1 LIVAISALEIG
12 SNAHE
17 IIDLIPA
24 MYSDGINVSEEASL
38 HDLLVASFTGVWC
51 LVLCIVGLLLFVWL
65 AFATEPIKVISPI
78 GTGHFGPCYVWSFII
93 SMFLVVLLLA
103 WTDKNW
109 PFWLWLP
116 FAPILLVI
124 YFFFW
129 PFYAGTMILIASTE
143 YVFKVY
149 LTRSRSPSQSCFFMP
164 CAPQSIT
171 ETDQAF
177 ALLAGIFS
185 IVVPEF
191 GIPLFQRLLAEHR
204 ARILFQK
211 DVERRIEMARITRM
225 AVNQDNGAEAPE
237 ESNAADAS
245 GRGIRGLSRVNS
257 GIVTEEG
264 RAGAGWRVASN
275 RT

>member
-1 LIVAISALEIG
+1 
-12 SNAHE
+12 
-17 IIDLIPA
+17 
-24 MYSDGINVSEEASL
+24 
-38 HDLLVASFTGVWC
+38 
-51 LVLCIVGLLLFVWL
+51 
-65 AFATEPIKVISPI
+65 
-78 GTGHFGPCYVWSFII
+78 
-93 SMFLVVLLLA
+93 
-103 WTDKNW
+103 
-109 PFWLWLP
+109 
-116 FAPILLVI
+116 
-124 YFFFW
+124 
-129 PFYAGTMILIASTE
+129 
-143 YVFKVY
+143 
-149 LTRSRSPSQSCFFMP
+149 MP

-245 GRGIRGLSRVNS
+245 GGGIRGLSRVNS
-257 GIVTEEG
+257 GIVAEEG
-264 RAGAGWRVASN
+264 RAGASWRVASN